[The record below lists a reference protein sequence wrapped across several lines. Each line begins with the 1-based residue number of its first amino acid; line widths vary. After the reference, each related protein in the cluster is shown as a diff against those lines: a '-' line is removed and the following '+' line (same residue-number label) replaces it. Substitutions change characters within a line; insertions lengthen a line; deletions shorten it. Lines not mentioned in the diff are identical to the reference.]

1 MSLTEAVE
9 KINTFQSFINKL
21 TDLNYLNELKFS
33 DEQANL
39 IQLNEQISKH
49 RFEVAVIGEFSTGKS
64 TFINALLNED
74 ILPATYRPTTNQ
86 LMRIQHDDINKRV
99 YIDGTNPEID
109 GLPLTK
115 ETIKKLDSDT
125 DGLIVIDTKIPAP
138 MDQFL
143 IYDTPGVNDP
153 SALSEE
159 IVFDLLSKVDVVI
172 FILRADSA
180 LKETEINFLQQL
192 VLKKDLGKFFFVI
205 NFADG
210 LSLNDANDVRDHVI
224 KNIGHLGQWPI
235 KELNERVFLHSAKQ
249 VLNNSNHK
257 ELVSVDQLDYGS
269 MHKKLLQSIQV
280 FSESGYVELMTEFLE
295 NRIKE
300 IAKSITD
307 KLSAAIDSA
316 QGKDDDY
323 LEALAQINA
332 EINSFRHEI
341 HANELA
347 FRSEIRT
354 KKYALIKNIEAEFN
368 EIRIEVKATVIE
380 SSEQNLTSTDW
391 MQKYIR
397 KLIED
402 KVPPVL
408 DNFVIEIK
416 QITDDFDQKI
426 LPVLIKSIGK
436 VEGINKS
443 FDFSSIFAATG
454 VGAVGY
460 ALLATALPWVMGAF
474 GIVAGGSVALSFLP
488 GVGTAFGAVLGMGLK
503 SSVSGL
509 VNVVSEG
516 AGVLGIAYKNIRDK
530 THMWLEQKDKQQY
543 LAGLEKIIGD
553 LESALIAQLE
563 TTIVPEEISASVIDS
578 KFPHK
583 QEIINKQKQQIFI
596 DRKLLVSNIDEMILI
611 RQELLTK
618 LIA

>member
-159 IVFDLLSKVDVVI
+159 IVFDLLSNVDVVI
-172 FILRADSA
+172 FMLRADSA

-224 KNIGHLGQWPI
+224 KNIGHLVQWPI

>member
-153 SALSEE
+153 SSLSED
-159 IVFDLLSKVDVVI
+159 IIFDLLSKVDVVI
-172 FILRADSA
+172 FMLRADSA
-180 LKETEINFLQQL
+180 LKETEINFLRQL

-210 LSLNDANDVRDHVI
+210 LSLNDANDVREHVI
-224 KNIGHLGQWPI
+224 ENIGHLVQWPI
-235 KELNERVFLHSAKQ
+235 KELNERVFLYSAKQ
-249 VLNNSNHK
+249 VLNNIIHK
-257 ELVSVDQLDYGS
+257 ELLGVGQIDYGS
-269 MHKKLLQSIQV
+269 THKQLLQSIQV
-280 FSESGYVELMTEFLE
+280 FSESGYVELMTEFSR
-295 NRIKE
+295 NCITG
-300 IAKSITD
+300 IAKNITE
-307 KLSAAIDSA
+307 KLSAAIDCA
-316 QGKDDDY
+316 EGKDDDY
-323 LEALAQINA
+323 LQALEQINA
-332 EINSFRHEI
+332 EINSFRHKI
-341 HANELA
+341 HVNELA
-347 FRSEIRT
+347 FRNEIRT
-354 KKYALIKNIEAEFN
+354 KKYELIKNIEIEFN
-368 EIRIEVKATVIE
+368 AVRIEIKTSVME
-380 SSEQNLTSTDW
+380 SSGQHLTNTDW
-391 MQKYIR
+391 MQKHIR

-408 DNFVIEIK
+408 EAFVIEIK
-416 QITDDFDQKI
+416 QITEEFDQQI
-426 LPVLIKSIGK
+426 LPVLNSSIIKID
-436 VEGINKS
+436 GINKS

-454 VGAVGY
+454 VGAVSY
-460 ALLATALPWVMGAF
+460 ALLAAALPWVIGTY
-474 GIVAGGSVALSFLP
+474 GVVAIGGVATSFIP
-488 GVGTAFGAVLGMGLK
+488 GVGPAISAMLGMGLK

-509 VNVVSEG
+509 INLVSEG
-516 AGVLGIAYKNIRDK
+516 SGVIGVAYKSIREKTSSWIEKRDK
-530 THMWLEQKDKQQY
+530 LQY
-543 LAGLEKIIGD
+543 LAGLEKIISD
-553 LESALIAQLE
+553 LESSLISQLE
-563 TTIVPEEISASVIDS
+563 ITIEPEEISASVIDS

-596 DRKLLVSNIDEMILI
+596 DRQLLVSNIDEMILI
-611 RQELLTK
+611 RQELLTNI
-618 LIA
+618 IA

>member
-224 KNIGHLGQWPI
+224 KNIGHLLQWPI

>member
-159 IVFDLLSKVDVVI
+159 IVFDLLSNVDVVI
-172 FILRADSA
+172 FMLRADSA

-210 LSLNDANDVRDHVI
+210 LSLSDANDVRDHVI
-224 KNIGHLGQWPI
+224 KNIGHLVQWPI

>member
-224 KNIGHLGQWPI
+224 KNIGHLVQWPI

>member
-1 MSLTEAVE
+1 MA
-9 KINTFQSFINKL
+9 
-21 TDLNYLNELKFS
+21 LNYLNELKFS
-33 DEQANL
+33 DDLANL
-39 IQLNEQISKH
+39 IQLKEQLSKH

-64 TFINALLNED
+64 TFINALLNDD

-86 LMRIQHDDINKRV
+86 LMRIQHDDINKRIYV
-99 YIDGTNPEID
+99 DGTNPVID
-109 GLPLTK
+109 GHPLTK

-172 FILRADSA
+172 FMLRADSA
-180 LKETEINFLQQL
+180 LKETEIIFLQQL

-224 KNIGHLGQWPI
+224 KNIGHLVQWPI
-235 KELNERVFLHSAKQ
+235 KELNERVFLYSAKQ
-249 VLNNSNHK
+249 VLNNCNHK
-257 ELVSVDQLDYGS
+257 ELLSVDQLDYGS
-269 MHKKLLQSIQV
+269 THKKLLQSIQV

-300 IAKSITD
+300 IAESITD

-323 LEALAQINA
+323 LEALAQINE

-341 HANELA
+341 HVNELA
-347 FRSEIRT
+347 FRNEIRT

-368 EIRIEVKATVIE
+368 EIRIDVKTTVIE
-380 SSEQNLTSTDW
+380 SSDQHLTNADW
-391 MQKYIR
+391 MQKHIR

-474 GIVAGGSVALSFLP
+474 GIVAGGSVALSFIP

>member
-1 MSLTEAVE
+1 MA
-9 KINTFQSFINKL
+9 
-21 TDLNYLNELKFS
+21 
-33 DEQANL
+33 
-39 IQLNEQISKH
+39 
-49 RFEVAVIGEFSTGKS
+49 
-64 TFINALLNED
+64 
-74 ILPATYRPTTNQ
+74 
-86 LMRIQHDDINKRV
+86 
-99 YIDGTNPEID
+99 
-109 GLPLTK
+109 
-115 ETIKKLDSDT
+115 
-125 DGLIVIDTKIPAP
+125 
-138 MDQFL
+138 
-143 IYDTPGVNDP
+143 
-153 SALSEE
+153 
-159 IVFDLLSKVDVVI
+159 KV
-172 FILRADSA
+172 L
-180 LKETEINFLQQL
+180 
-192 VLKKDLGKFFFVI
+192 
-205 NFADG
+205 
-210 LSLNDANDVRDHVI
+210 
-224 KNIGHLGQWPI
+224 
-235 KELNERVFLHSAKQ
+235 LNERVFLYSAKQ
-249 VLNNSNHK
+249 VLNNCNHK
-257 ELVSVDQLDYGS
+257 ELLSVDQLDYGS
-269 MHKKLLQSIQV
+269 THKKLLQSIQV

-300 IAKSITD
+300 IAESITD

-323 LEALAQINA
+323 LEALAQINE

-341 HANELA
+341 HVNELA
-347 FRSEIRT
+347 FRNEIRT

-368 EIRIEVKATVIE
+368 EIRIDVKTTVIE
-380 SSEQNLTSTDW
+380 SSDQHLTNADW
-391 MQKYIR
+391 MQKHIR

-474 GIVAGGSVALSFLP
+474 GIVAGGSVALSFIP

>member
-1 MSLTEAVE
+1 MSLTAIVE
-9 KINTFQSFINKL
+9 KINAFQSFLNKL
-21 TDLNYLNELKFS
+21 TNLNYLNELKFS
-33 DEQANL
+33 DDQANL
-39 IQLNEQISKH
+39 SRLNEQISKH

-224 KNIGHLGQWPI
+224 KNIGHLVQWPI

-474 GIVAGGSVALSFLP
+474 GIVAGGSVALSFIP

>member
-172 FILRADSA
+172 FMLRADSA

>member
-1 MSLTEAVE
+1 MSLTAIVE
-9 KINTFQSFINKL
+9 KINTFQNFMNKL
-21 TDLNYLNELKFS
+21 TALNYLNELKFS
-33 DEQANL
+33 DDKADL
-39 IQLNEQISKH
+39 SQLNEQISKH

-64 TFINALLNED
+64 TFINALLGED

-86 LMRIQHDDINKRV
+86 LMRIQHDDAHKQI
-99 YIDGTNPEID
+99 YIEGGNPEID

-115 ETIKKLDSDT
+115 DNIKKLDSDT
-125 DGLIVIDTKIPAP
+125 EGLIVIGTKIPAP

-224 KNIGHLGQWPI
+224 KNIGHLVQWPI